1 MFKCEECFEIVNSKV
16 SGKCQ
21 KCHIG
26 TKNPAIWAFENIR
39 NSILKSMKVNPGLNN
54 WHREQSESVRYRI
67 DGCYMPDKPY
77 TLQEAKNIVVIH
89 PIVGCYISRH
99 SHQVST
105 KDITKVTLHFY
116 RWTDNGMTSYKNGE
130 QSRTVIQI
138 KDIDFLVEEGVP
150 HYLEA
155 LTEVIKHART
165 GLYICSS
172 CDKFIETNY
181 LRHFAGIYCDVC
193 WKRHQKENSGTCGLC
208 RKPYY
213 ECCC

>member
-1 MFKCEECFEIVNSKV
+1 MKNVLRLSIVKFLENVKNAILA
-16 SGKCQ
+16 Q
-21 KCHIG
+21 
-26 TKNPAIWAFENIR
+26 KNPAIWAFENIR

-116 RWTDNGMTSYKNGE
+116 RWTDNGMTSYKKW
-130 QSRTVIQI
+130 RTKQNSYSN
-138 KDIDFLVEEGVP
+138 KGYRF
-150 HYLEA
+150 
-155 LTEVIKHART
+155 
-165 GLYICSS
+165 S
-172 CDKFIETNY
+172 C
-181 LRHFAGIYCDVC
+181 
-193 WKRHQKENSGTCGLC
+193 
-208 RKPYY
+208 
-213 ECCC
+213 